1 MNALKDKFTQISWQH
16 TDRLAPFILLLLILV
31 LCWKLASLFWWVV
44 APPQVL
50 QAEQVTVGSQQPQV
64 PNISSFS
71 LFQETGTTASNADAN
86 LVLVLQGVIV
96 ASPHS
101 NSSAVIKVNEVA
113 DRYVIGQTLEGS
125 SFQLSEVY
133 WDRVVLS
140 QGGGSTRELQFSGIE
155 NLNQPMLPE
164 QNGSIQN
171 NSMSSNNTQPS
182 NSVAPVQNSNQNAL
196 GQAIDKIQE
205 NRDQY
210 LKGLGVNTA
219 GGQGYEV
226 TDQTPA
232 ALRNK
237 LGLRSGDRILSL
249 NGQAVGQGQSDVQ
262 LLEQAKKEGKVK
274 IEVKRGD
281 QVMTFQQ
288 EL

>member
-1 MNALKDKFTQISWQH
+1 MSAFKEKLNNVSWQH
-16 TDRLAPFILLLLILV
+16 LDRVAPIILLLLILV
-31 LCWKLASLFWWVV
+31 LCWKLASLFWLMV

-50 QAEQVTVGSQQPQV
+50 QTEQVTLGSQQPQV
-64 PNISSFS
+64 PNISSS
-71 LFQETGTTASNADAN
+71 ALFQESGATASTTDAN
-86 LVLVLQGVIV
+86 LVLVLQGVV
-96 ASPHS
+96 VGSPRF

-113 DRYVIGQTLEGS
+113 DRFVVGQNIEGS
-125 SFQLSEVY
+125 SYQLSEVY
-133 WDRVVLS
+133 WDHVVLS
-140 QGGGSTRELQFSGIE
+140 QNGGNTRELRFTGIE
-155 NLNQPMLPE
+155 NLDQSMLPE
-164 QNGSIQN
+164 QTLQN
-171 NSMSSNNTQPS
+171 SPNATNAS

-205 NRDQY
+205 DREQY
-210 LKGLGVNTA
+210 LNSLGVNTG

-226 TDQTPA
+226 TEKTPS

-237 LGLRSGDRILSL
+237 LGLRAGDRILSL

-262 LLEQAKKEGKVK
+262 LLEQAKKAGNVK

-288 EL
+288 DL

>member
-1 MNALKDKFTQISWQH
+1 MSAFKEKLNNVSWQH
-16 TDRLAPFILLLLILV
+16 LDRAAPIILFLLILI
-31 LCWKLASLFWWVV
+31 LCWKLASLFWLMV

-50 QAEQVTVGSQQPQV
+50 QTEQVTLGSQQPQV
-64 PNISSFS
+64 PNISSFA
-71 LFQETGTTASNADAN
+71 LFQESGATASTTDAN
-86 LVLVLQGVIV
+86 LVLVLQGVV
-96 ASPHS
+96 VGSPRL

-113 DRYVIGQTLEGS
+113 DRFVVGQNIEGS
-125 SFQLSEVY
+125 SYQLSEVY
-133 WDRVVLS
+133 WDHVVLS
-140 QGGGSTRELQFSGIE
+140 QNGGNTRELRFTGIE
-155 NLNQPMLPE
+155 NLDQSMLPE
-164 QNGSIQN
+164 QTIQN
-171 NSMSSNNTQPS
+171 SPNATNAS

-205 NRDQY
+205 DREQY
-210 LKGLGVNTA
+210 LNSLGVNTG

-226 TDQTPA
+226 TEKTPS

-237 LGLRSGDRILSL
+237 LGLRAGDRILSL

-262 LLEQAKKEGKVK
+262 LLEQAKKAGNVK

-288 EL
+288 DL